1 MRTKVK
7 EIPMV
12 PAVHQGCAH
21 YWVIE
26 SANGPTSRGVCKFCG
41 EKREFRNSWYDLL
54 PSKKHQVDVVTGAIE
69 KPAEGKDAREPK
81 EQELSLDEAI
91 GELLKN

>member
-1 MRTKVK
+1 MRYKVK
-7 EIPMV
+7 ETPRA
-12 PAVHQGCAH
+12 PAVRSGCAH

-41 EKREFRNSWYDLL
+41 EQREFRNSWYDLF
-54 PSKKHQVDVVTGAIE
+54 PSKKQQA
-69 KPAEGKDAREPK
+69 PADTPEP
-81 EQELSLDEAI
+81 ELPLDETI